1 MFPPR
6 SDSRRRSRRERP
18 VLGTDP
24 TILRR
29 ISKTSFYQIPAP
41 QQWYMAPTRS
51 LDLAASSTNAF
62 ISSGIEMLM
71 VAMKTTSSLR
81 SWRSCGAWGQ
91 TVRGL
96 GSDRAGLGVCGACAG
111 LGPGRSRD
119 YSLELPQIRACTLNA
134 PGSSHCGI
142 AVPHTT
148 GWFRGDTLVRHGV
161 LGVVPTPRPQRGT
174 PFAPRGPGGPFPRL
188 NTTMGHCDSLP
199 PISPRFV
206 SFAWRYHRCVPC
218 SSPSAQDLAGDHPGV
233 FNPVLLP
240 AGAME
245 TARSP
250 KFP

>member
-1 MFPPR
+1 MIGFLTPAT
-6 SDSRRRSRRERP
+6 RSRSHEP
-18 VLGTDP
+18 PGEAMS
-24 TILRR
+24 
-29 ISKTSFYQIPAP
+29 SKCGEQYT
-41 QQWYMAPTRS
+41 
-51 LDLAASSTNAF
+51 AS
-62 ISSGIEMLM
+62 
-71 VAMKTTSSLR
+71 
-81 SWRSCGAWGQ
+81 
-91 TVRGL
+91 
-96 GSDRAGLGVCGACAG
+96 
-111 LGPGRSRD
+111 GPGRSRD

>member
-1 MFPPR
+1 M
-6 SDSRRRSRRERP
+6 SHLRRRRPARRSTDRRGRGRGPIGAAAAPQLEPASGEAHVPRDP
-18 VLGTDP
+18 RVRDPRCLGT
-24 TILRR
+24 
-29 ISKTSFYQIPAP
+29 
-41 QQWYMAPTRS
+41 
-51 LDLAASSTNAF
+51 
-62 ISSGIEMLM
+62 
-71 VAMKTTSSLR
+71 
-81 SWRSCGAWGQ
+81 RSCLFVSLCALWG
-91 TVRGL
+91 L
-96 GSDRAGLGVCGACAG
+96 LF
-111 LGPGRSRD
+111 GPGRSRD

-218 SSPSAQDLAGDHPGV
+218 SSPSAQDLESVP
-233 FNPVLLP
+233 
-240 AGAME
+240 
-245 TARSP
+245 
-250 KFP
+250 

>member
-1 MFPPR
+1 M
-6 SDSRRRSRRERP
+6 S
-18 VLGTDP
+18 
-24 TILRR
+24 
-29 ISKTSFYQIPAP
+29 
-41 QQWYMAPTRS
+41 
-51 LDLAASSTNAF
+51 
-62 ISSGIEMLM
+62 
-71 VAMKTTSSLR
+71 VAWV
-81 SWRSCGAWGQ
+81 SW
-91 TVRGL
+91 
-96 GSDRAGLGVCGACAG
+96 
-111 LGPGRSRD
+111 PGRSRD

-218 SSPSAQDLAGDHPGV
+218 SSPSAQDLAVDHPGV

-240 AGAME
+240 AGTME

-250 KFP
+250 KFPGNPNDHWPCSSDPGVTRQAGVDQELVAWRGPRV